1 MSQNQDPHF
10 QAVLKSCGEFALT
23 RHLYIFKT
31 KDLQKTL
38 LTDFFLN
45 VLIVLLFF
53 MLKGFEMRT
62 DTMQLLNPLSELG
75 KHITCVR
82 ITFQTLSLSLEW
94 VIHKEAW
101 TQFNFQSKL
110 KVEVS
115 HLLCFVVKKV
125 SLWNSSY

>member
-1 MSQNQDPHF
+1 MSQNPHF

-23 RHLYIFKT
+23 RHLYIFET

-53 MLKGFEMRT
+53 MLKGFKMRT

-125 SLWNSSY
+125 SLWNSTY